1 MLTAV
6 IALSIS
12 NAVLLALWLM
22 AQFLYLAAER
32 NSNEL
37 ETELTKNNSEI
48 CSLLDALHDAEKEIY
63 NLKN

>member
-12 NAVLLALWLM
+12 NAVLLVLWLV
-22 AQFLYLAAER
+22 AQFLFVAAER
-32 NSNEL
+32 DNKKL
-37 ETELTKNNSEI
+37 ETELTKKNDEI
-48 CSLLDALHDAEKEIY
+48 CAILDALHDSEKEIS

>member
-1 MLTAV
+1 MLTAI

-12 NAVLLALWLM
+12 NAVLLVLWLV
-22 AQFLYLAAER
+22 AQFLFVATER
-32 NSNEL
+32 DSKKL

-48 CSLLDALHDAEKEIY
+48 CALLDALHDAEKEIY

>member
-12 NAVLLALWLM
+12 NTVLLALWLI

-48 CSLLDALHDAEKEIY
+48 CALLDALHDSEKEIY

>member
-48 CSLLDALHDAEKEIY
+48 CALLDALHDAEEEIY
-63 NLKN
+63 SLKN

>member
-1 MLTAV
+1 MLTAI

-12 NAVLLALWLM
+12 NAVLLVLWLL

-37 ETELTKNNSEI
+37 EAELTKNNSEI
-48 CSLLDALHDAEKEIY
+48 CALLDALHDAEKEIHH
-63 NLKN
+63 LKK

>member
-48 CSLLDALHDAEKEIY
+48 CALLDALHDSEVEIHR
-63 NLKN
+63 LKN

>member
-12 NAVLLALWLM
+12 NTVLLFLWLM

-37 ETELTKNNSEI
+37 ETELAKNNSEI
-48 CSLLDALHDAEKEIY
+48 CALLDALHDAEKEIHH
-63 NLKN
+63 LKK

>member
-48 CSLLDALHDAEKEIY
+48 RALLDALHDAENEIY

>member
-1 MLTAV
+1 MLIAV

-22 AQFLYLAAER
+22 AQFLFLASER
-32 NSNEL
+32 DCKNL

-48 CSLLDALHDAEKEIY
+48 CALLDALHDAEKEIY

>member
-12 NAVLLALWLM
+12 NTVLLALWLM

-37 ETELTKNNSEI
+37 ETELTKNNDEI
-48 CSLLDALHDAEKEIY
+48 CALLDALHDTEKEIHH
-63 NLKN
+63 LKK

>member
-37 ETELTKNNSEI
+37 ETELTKNTSEI
-48 CSLLDALHDAEKEIY
+48 CALLDALHDAENEIY

>member
-12 NAVLLALWLM
+12 NAVLLALWLI

-48 CSLLDALHDAEKEIY
+48 CALLDALHDAEKEIY

>member
-1 MLTAV
+1 MLTAI
-6 IALSIS
+6 IALSLS

-22 AQFLYLAAER
+22 VQFLYLAAKR

-48 CSLLDALHDAEKEIY
+48 CALLDALHDAEKEIY

>member
-48 CSLLDALHDAEKEIY
+48 CALLDALHDAENEIY

>member
-12 NAVLLALWLM
+12 NAILLVLWLVT
-22 AQFLYLAAER
+22 QFITISFRDE
-32 NSNEL
+32 NKEL

-48 CSLLDALHDAEKEIY
+48 CALLDALHDAEKEIHH
-63 NLKN
+63 LKN

>member
-6 IALSIS
+6 IVLSIS
-12 NAVLLALWLM
+12 NTVLLALWLL

-48 CSLLDALHDAEKEIY
+48 CALLDALHDAEKEIHH
-63 NLKN
+63 LKK

>member
-48 CSLLDALHDAEKEIY
+48 CALLDALHDAETEIY

>member
-1 MLTAV
+1 
-6 IALSIS
+6 
-12 NAVLLALWLM
+12 M

-32 NSNEL
+32 NSNKL

-48 CSLLDALHDAEKEIY
+48 CALLDALHDAEKEIY

>member
-12 NAVLLALWLM
+12 NAILLVLWLVT
-22 AQFLYLAAER
+22 QFVVLSFRDE
-32 NSNEL
+32 NKDL

-48 CSLLDALHDAEKEIY
+48 CALLDALHDSEVEIHR
-63 NLKN
+63 LKN